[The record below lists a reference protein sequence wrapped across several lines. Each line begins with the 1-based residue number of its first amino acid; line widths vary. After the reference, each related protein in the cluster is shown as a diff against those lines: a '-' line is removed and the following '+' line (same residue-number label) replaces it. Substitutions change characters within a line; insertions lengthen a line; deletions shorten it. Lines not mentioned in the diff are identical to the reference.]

1 MYIERAENMLCSLNI
16 LFLGGRGGESSA
28 IYYWLLFQ
36 YIVVDTISIV
46 FF

>member
-28 IYYWLLFQ
+28 YSIGYYFN
-36 YIVVDTISIV
+36 T
-46 FF
+46 